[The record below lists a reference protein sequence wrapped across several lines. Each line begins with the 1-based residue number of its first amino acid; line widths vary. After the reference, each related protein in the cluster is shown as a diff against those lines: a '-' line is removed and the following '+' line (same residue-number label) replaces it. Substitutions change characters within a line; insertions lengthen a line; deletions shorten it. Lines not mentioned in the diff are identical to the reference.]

1 MNEKKKY
8 LIELTEHELINMQ
21 NEAFNDFMSDIHKA
35 QEAQS
40 RGANAIARRYRQK
53 VYESLDLWNALCGA
67 VPQDWK

>member
-21 NEAFNDFMSDIHKA
+21 NEAFNGFMSDIHKA
-35 QEAQS
+35 QTARS

-53 VYESLDLWNALCGA
+53 AYESLDLWNALCEA
-67 VPQDWK
+67 VPQDCK